1 MSRLITSPYDKYR
14 QSSVQ
19 TSNPAQL
26 VLMLYDGAIRFVKA
40 GVEGI
45 RNSDLQKANDNFG
58 KAQTIMSELMSTL
71 DHSYD
76 ISKNLYA
83 LYDYMNVLLIQSNV
97 KKDVEPSVEALGYL
111 VDLRETWLEAS
122 KLANGASAGISAS
135 GGVTHN
141 G

>member
-1 MSRLITSPYDKYR
+1 LITSPYDKYR

-40 GVEGI
+40 GVDGI
-45 RNSDLQKANDNFG
+45 SSSDLQKANLNFG
-58 KAQTIMSELMSTL
+58 KAQTIISELMSTL

-83 LYDYMNVLLIQSNV
+83 LYDYMNFLLIQANV
-97 KKDVEPSVEALGYL
+97 KKNIEPAEEALGYL
-111 VDLRETWLEAS
+111 VDLRGTWVEAS
-122 KLANGASAGISAS
+122 KLANGAAAGISAS
-135 GGVTHN
+135 SGIAHN